1 MVNLLSANREA
12 LIAQSI
18 CATVLKGNWKNILKH
33 KVDSGLLKS
42 AITTQVISE
51 LSLFSG
57 YGGPSLS
64 WSFFIWTDSL
74 PSSKH
79 SLQSSWKMILILTKH
94 KHFKTAHQLLDKLA
108 QRELLSSP
116 LVLRSLVGGV
126 SEDPEDVSHVFSWLM
141 IYYAKAGM
149 INDSIVVFEQI
160 RSCGLKPHLQAC
172 TVLLNSLVKQ
182 RLTDTVWKIFKKMVK
197 LGVVANIHVYNVL
210 VHACSKSGD
219 PEKAEKLLSEMEEK
233 EGRMREAT
241 RLFREI
247 KDDVTANHVTYTT
260 LIDGYCR
267 MNDID
272 EALRLREVMESRGF
286 SPGVV
291 TYNSILR
298 KLCEDG
304 RIREANRL
312 LTEMSGKKIEPDN
325 ITCNTLINAYC
336 KIEDMVS
343 AVKVKKKMIES
354 GLKLDMYSYKAL
366 IHGFCKVLE
375 LENAKEELFS
385 MIEKGF
391 SPGYAT
397 YSWLVDGFYN
407 QNKQDEITK
416 LLEEFE
422 KRGLCADVALYRGL
436 IRRICKLE
444 QVDYAKVLFESME
457 KKGLVGDS
465 VIFTTM
471 AYAYWRT
478 GKVTEASALFD
489 VMYNRRL
496 MVNLKLYKS
505 ISASYAGDNDV
516 LRFFWSH
523 VGDRCLISKSILR
536 EMNRSEVL

>member
-1 MVNLLSANREA
+1 MVNLLSTNREA

-18 CATVLKGNWKNILKH
+18 CATVLKGNWKNIMKH

-42 AITTQVISE
+42 SIITQVISE
-51 LSLFSG
+51 LSLYSG

-64 WSFFIWTDSL
+64 WSFFTWTDSL
-74 PSSKH
+74 PSCKH

-94 KHFKTAHQLLDKLA
+94 KHFKTAHQLLDKLS

-126 SEDPEDVSHVFSWLM
+126 SEDPEVLSHVFSWLM
-141 IYYAKAGM
+141 IFYAKSGM
-149 INDSIVVFEQI
+149 INDSIAVFEQI

-172 TVLLNSLVKQ
+172 TVLLNSLVKE

-219 PEKAEKLLSEMEEK
+219 SEKAEKLLSEMEEK
-233 EGRMREAT
+233 
-241 RLFREI
+241 
-247 KDDVTANHVTYTT
+247 
-260 LIDGYCR
+260 
-267 MNDID
+267 D
-272 EALRLREVMESRGF
+272 EALRLREVMEARGF
-286 SPGVV
+286 CPGVV

-375 LENAKEELFS
+375 LDNAKEELFS

-391 SPGYAT
+391 SPGYSA

-416 LLEEFE
+416 LPEEFE
-422 KRGLCADVALYRGL
+422 KRGLCPDVALYRGL
-436 IRRICKLE
+436 IRRISLYTRAWRMHIGE
-444 QVDYAKVLFESME
+444 Q
-457 KKGLVGDS
+457 G
-465 VIFTTM
+465 
-471 AYAYWRT
+471 R
-478 GKVTEASALFD
+478 
-489 VMYNRRL
+489 
-496 MVNLKLYKS
+496 
-505 ISASYAGDNDV
+505 
-516 LRFFWSH
+516 
-523 VGDRCLISKSILR
+523 
-536 EMNRSEVL
+536 